1 MDATTSNFRVINV
14 ARWTDVTP
22 HMRRITFSGHNLTH
36 FDSGSLHAR
45 LLFPVDGAHV
55 WPATTADGRLR
66 WAPGEKKMPSR
77 VYTVRHLRTD
87 LGEIDIDFV
96 LHGDEGVASGWAAH
110 VKEGDAIGIFGPIGR
125 IIPRVDWY
133 LLVGDET
140 ALSPIGRILE
150 HLHDDARGVALLEVD
165 DAGEEQPLQAPK
177 DVAIRWLH
185 RNGMT
190 AGQSSMLAEATLAQP
205 IPTNEKVFCWVGAE
219 RSTFQQ
225 VRDHWRDRCKIG
237 MAQSL
242 AVPYWRFGSEQFKDE
257 EIDPSKI
264 EYLDLADPDKVL
276 AGWKQYRARAA
287 DASTADFA
295 TFQGLPEATVIAAS
309 IGSTA
314 VRLDDDWED
323 LINSLPDVGRVSVV
337 TRCDGVRHE
346 KTGVFDRI
354 MWHAERP
361 VVLDNDINLRIRL
374 ENWACGFATRE
385 DAARS
390 IKVFDQFG
398 AEVMRITPDPSG
410 NIGAFDDLVRSHTS
424 PDQTRSMKIR
434 KPVVAAAEKPDA
446 TIDARGL
453 LSDWRSM
460 LDTHDIFA
468 LARRYGASRTQAYRL
483 VPDELARQVDTSAFR
498 RLLTAV
504 ADAREDVM
512 IFVASP
518 GNVQIH
524 IGTVDD
530 VQTKDRVLAATGP
543 NFRLEL
549 IESRI
554 ASCWLI
560 NKPTTDG
567 DISSLEIFDA
577 DGTQLAWVFSKR
589 KPGTP
594 QLASWRPLL
603 EAAIAG

>member
-1 MDATTSNFRVINV
+1 LDATTSNFRVINV

-22 HMRRITFSGHNLTH
+22 HMRRITFSGQSLTH
-36 FDSGSLHAR
+36 FDNGGLHAR
-45 LLFPVDGAHV
+45 LMFPVDGAHV
-55 WPATTADGRLR
+55 WPRTTADGRMR

-77 VYTVRHLRTD
+77 AYTVRHLRTD
-87 LGEIDIDFV
+87 LGELDIDFV
-96 LHGDEGVASGWAAH
+96 LHGDEGVASRWAAH
-110 VKEGDAIGIFGPIGR
+110 IKEGDAIGIFGPIGR
-125 IIPRVDWY
+125 IIPKADWY

-150 HLHDDARGVALLEVD
+150 YLHDDARGVALLEVAD
-165 DAGEEQPLQAPK
+165 PGEEQSLQAPK
-177 DVAIRWLH
+177 GVTIRWLH
-185 RNGMT
+185 RNGAH
-190 AGQSSMLAEATLAQP
+190 AGRSSLLTDAALSQP
-205 IPTNEKVFCWVGAE
+205 IPAGDKVFCWIGAE

-237 MAQSL
+237 MSQSL

-257 EIDPSKI
+257 DVDPARI

-276 AGWKQYRARAA
+276 TDWKQYRARASEA
-287 DASTADFA
+287 TSSEFA
-295 TFQGLPEATVIAAS
+295 KFVGLPEASVIAAS
-309 IGSTA
+309 VGSTA

-323 LINSLPDVGRVSVV
+323 IINSLPDIGRVGVV
-337 TRCDGVRHE
+337 TKCEGALHE
-346 KTGVFDRI
+346 KSGVFGRI
-354 MWHAERP
+354 MWDDERP

-374 ENWACGFATRE
+374 ESWACGFAIRE
-385 DAARS
+385 NTARS
-390 IKVFDQFG
+390 IKVFDHFG
-398 AEVMRITPDPSG
+398 AEVLRITLDASAD
-410 NIGAFDDLVRSHTS
+410 IGAFDDLVRSHANA
-424 PDQTRSMKIR
+424 DQTRTMKIR
-434 KPVVAAAEKPDA
+434 KPVPVAAERADSI
-446 TIDARGL
+446 IDARGL

-460 LDTHDIFA
+460 LDTHDVFA
-468 LARRYGASRTQAYRL
+468 LARRYGASRVQAYRL
-483 VPDELARQVDTSAFR
+483 VPDELARKVDTSAFR

-504 ADAREDVM
+504 ADAREEVM

-524 IGTVDD
+524 IGTVDGIE
-530 VQTKDRVLAATGP
+530 TKDRVLAATGP
-543 NFRLEL
+543 SFRLEL
-549 IESRI
+549 LESRI

-577 DGTQLAWVFSKR
+577 EGAQLAWVFSKR

-603 EAAIAG
+603 EAAVRQ